1 MGPRG
6 EGSKDL
12 HSLVKVLAETKL
24 AAKARSLGRQMSDK
38 ELGVIVNQVRKYLS
52 TSFIRVQSLCLINRL
67 SYLGEG
73 AQAAAGRRIVAR
85 QLEEDRR
92 RLLLNLLCLFSSNS
106 PSHNTLVRNSLE
118 CDNIEVNHG
127 Q

>member
-1 MGPRG
+1 MRRLQSYGKLEGLVVGPWG

-24 AAKARSLGRQMSDK
+24 AAKARALGRQMSDK

-52 TSFIRVQSLCLINRL
+52 TSFIRAQSLCLINRL

-73 AQAAAGRRIVAR
+73 AQAAAGRTLAE
-85 QLEEDRR
+85 QLEEGRR
-92 RLLLNLLCLFSSNS
+92 RERQ
-106 PSHNTLVRNSLE
+106 TY
-118 CDNIEVNHG
+118 
-127 Q
+127 QT